1 MLRNVKTVFEKSQ
14 PQAQMGKVFNGTQKI
29 GPLQYLRSA
38 LILVKVHPIFILWIF
53 NVQL

>member
-38 LILVKVHPIFILWIF
+38 LTYSSEVPSNLNL
-53 NVQL
+53 QL